1 MERANKMVRLCRA
14 LSGLTQEQ
22 FEAATGIP
30 NVGAYEQGIYTPS
43 GEQLARCAKVAN
55 RSLEA
60 MEWLLTRY
68 ERWESDGPAGRRS
81 IGPGTTPPGLSAAGC
96 FELGV
101 REFVA
106 WAAQAGHLAREERMR
121 QREAERGV
129 AASLLTTLEPLADK
143 ERRAVVRSESGYR
156 TWALAALIAEHSEK
170 QASKDVTKAM
180 EWASLGCYIAERIE
194 QPEPLRLRTL
204 GWCRGHLANVYRV
217 SGSHKASDAEI
228 ALAEEI
234 WESGADPDEVLDPG
248 RLLELKAS
256 LRSNQGRPEEALRL
270 LAQAAPISRRQAHV
284 TLKKGKTLTQLG
296 EYEEAVAVLLGA
308 NDLIERQREP
318 RLRNVQQFSLCRA
331 FCHLNRYGE
340 AAELLP
346 AIRRSAAALGDELD
360 LYRILW
366 IDGRIARG
374 LGDRDR
380 AMVALEAAA
389 AAFDGREMRFDA
401 ALARFEVATL
411 HLEMGR
417 PERSAEI
424 VAGIVETFKDSGD
437 FEEARKAVELFR
449 EAVEARRATIELA
462 VSILEFLFLA
472 QHRRELVFGEAPIQ
486 R

>member
-1 MERANKMVRLCRA
+1 MERAHKLLRLCRA
-14 LSGLTQEQ
+14 VSGLTQEQ
-22 FEAATGIP
+22 FEEATGIP
-30 NVGAYEQGIYTPS
+30 NVGAYEQGLYPLT
-43 GEQLARCAKVAN
+43 GEQLARCAKAAS
-55 RSLEA
+55 RSLGT

-68 ERWESDGPAGRRS
+68 ERWESDRPVGGRS
-81 IGPGTTPPGLSAAGC
+81 IRPGTTRPGPSANGC

-101 REFVA
+101 QEFVA
-106 WAAQAGHLAREERMR
+106 WAAQAGYLAREERMR

-129 AASLLTTLEPLADK
+129 AASLLMALDPLTDK

-156 TWALAALIAEHSEK
+156 SWALAERSAEQSLK
-170 QASKDVTKAM
+170 VVTKDVAKAM

-217 SGSHKASDAEI
+217 SGSLKTSDAEI

-234 WESGADPDEVLDPG
+234 WESGEDPDEVLDPG

-256 LRSNQGRPEEALRL
+256 LRSIQGRPEEALQL
-270 LAQAAPISRRQAHV
+270 LTKAEPITRAPAYV
-284 TLKKGKTLTQLG
+284 TLSRGTILTEIG
-296 EYEEAVAVLLGA
+296 EYEESVAVLLGA
-308 NDLIERQREP
+308 DDLIERQGEP

-331 FCHLNRYGE
+331 LCHLNRHGE

-346 AIRRSAAALGDELD
+346 AIRRSAAELGDELD

-380 AMVALEAAA
+380 ALVALEAAA
-389 AAFDGREMRFDA
+389 AAFDSREMRFDS

-424 VAGIVETFKDSGD
+424 VAGIVETFKDNGD
-437 FEEARKAVELFR
+437 FEEARKAIELFR
-449 EAVEARRATIELA
+449 EALAVQRATLELA

-472 QHRRELVFGEAPIQ
+472 QHRRDLVFTQHG
-486 R
+486 

>member
-1 MERANKMVRLCRA
+1 MDRAHKLLRLCRA

-30 NVGAYEQGIYTPS
+30 NIGAYEQGNYPLT
-43 GEQLARCAKVAN
+43 GEQLARCAKAAN
-55 RSLEA
+55 RSLGT

-68 ERWESDGPAGRRS
+68 ERWESDGPRGGQSVR
-81 IGPGTTPPGLSAAGC
+81 PGTTRPGPTAAGC
-96 FELGV
+96 FDLGV
-101 REFVA
+101 QEFIA
-106 WAAQAGHLAREERMR
+106 WAAQAGYLAREERMR

-129 AASLLTTLEPLADK
+129 AASLIATLEPLSDK

-156 TWALAALIAEHSEK
+156 YWALAERCAEQSLGMVT
-170 QASKDVTKAM
+170 KDLAKAM

-204 GWCRGHLANVYRV
+204 GWCRGHLANAYRV
-217 SGSHKASDAEI
+217 SGSLKTSEAEI

-234 WESGADPDEVLDPG
+234 WESGEDPDEVLDPG
-248 RLLELKAS
+248 RLLELKAA

-270 LAQAAPISRRQAHV
+270 LTEAAPISRAPAYV
-284 TLKKGKTLTQLG
+284 TLSRGTILAEVG
-296 EYEEAVAVLLGA
+296 EYEESVVVLLGA
-308 NDLIERQREP
+308 DDLIEKQGEP
-318 RLRNVQQFSLCRA
+318 RLRNVQQFCLCRA
-331 FCHLNRYGE
+331 LCHLNRYGE

-346 AIRRSAAALGDELD
+346 AIRRSAAGLGDELD

-366 IDGRIARG
+366 IDGRISRG

-380 AMVALEAAA
+380 ALVALEAAA
-389 AAFDGREMRFDA
+389 AAFDSRAMRFDS

-411 HLEMGR
+411 YLEMGR
-417 PERSAEI
+417 PEKSAEI
-424 VAGIVETFKDSGD
+424 AAGIVETFKGNGD

-449 EAVEARRATIELA
+449 EAVAAQRATRELA

-472 QHRRELVFGEAPIQ
+472 QNRRDLVFAQHG
-486 R
+486 